1 MTINRLF
8 RRVIRSIRIIQ
19 KEKFAMDVEIKRD
32 GLTLRGTLIKPKAK
46 EFNLVVLMHGFTSNR
61 GIEPE
66 QLLYQ
71 LAQRFEAEGMA
82 TLRFD
87 FNGHGQSDG
96 RFQDMTVLNE
106 IGDGKAILDYARNI
120 KGVKNLYL
128 VGHSQGGVVASMI
141 AGYYHEK
148 IDKLALL
155 APAATLRDD
164 ALKGNTQGYTY
175 DPQNIPD
182 TLAIKKGLT
191 LGGFYL
197 WTAQTLPIYDVA
209 KEYTG
214 PVCLV
219 HGLKDTVVDKI
230 ASTRYDDVYQNDQL
244 HLLDDADHGFSI
256 GNSRQEALNITTEF
270 LLG

>member
-1 MTINRLF
+1 
-8 RRVIRSIRIIQ
+8 
-19 KEKFAMDVEIKRD
+19 MDVEIKRD
-32 GLTLRGTLIKPKAK
+32 GLTLRGTLVKPQTE

-61 GIEPE
+61 GIDPD

-106 IGDGKAILDYARNI
+106 ISDGKAILDYARSI
-120 KGVKNLYL
+120 KGVKKLYL
-128 VGHSQGGVVASMI
+128 LGHSQGGVVASMI
-141 AGYYHEK
+141 AGYYHDK

-155 APAATLRDD
+155 APAATLKDD

-182 TLAIKKGLT
+182 TLPIKKGLT

-197 WTAQTLPIYDVA
+197 RTAQTLPIYDVA
-209 KEYTG
+209 KEYQG
-214 PVCLV
+214 PVCLL

-270 LLG
+270 FLESGTSPLQ